1 MTFPRITSSICAG
14 STPARRMLSL
24 TTRLP
29 SSVALHDASPPMK
42 LPIGVR
48 QALIMTGCGINGQTN
63 GGWNEVVTEI
73 SFEQTKVRSRRSL
86 LDTLEVLDIR
96 VHTHDDK
103 NVPGPDLKFR
113 FRDDGAHLSL
123 SIGFPDRD
131 KIYVVLIAEPKIFQC
146 LSY

>member
-63 GGWNEVVTEI
+63 GGWHEVVTEL
-73 SFEQTKVRSRRSL
+73 SFEQTQVRSRTTL
-86 LDTLEVLDIR
+86 LDPLDAPDLTP
-96 VHTHDDK
+96 HTH
-103 NVPGPDLKFR
+103 
-113 FRDDGAHLSL
+113 AH
-123 SIGFPDRD
+123 
-131 KIYVVLIAEPKIFQC
+131 Q
-146 LSY
+146 